1 MKILVLSLLL
11 SALLPAAAKTIYV
24 SVDGLDY
31 QQDRWNETWYL
42 LDQNGNQMEV
52 GDWAGSSPETAFSR
66 WGDAICFASDGDVV
80 LVGPGVYR
88 EDSVRLQGYYDYSI
102 EIRSENGPETTIFE
116 GDIDGLDQYGKFTL
130 SGITFMNAWIWGDEA
145 ERLIMENCVI
155 KDNRYWDGNKR
166 QSGKSGAMVLYW
178 GNTSPIS
185 GATLKNCIVENI
197 TGDGGA
203 LEYCILFNCIVRN
216 NRGLY
221 AGGMYDCTAYNTL
234 IVGNHAVRAEPDW
247 VNSYD
252 GWGGAATDCTL
263 VNCTVVGNVA
273 DAGAGGVRN
282 CKVMNSIVVG
292 NRLANGSGSNW
303 SNSSTFY
310 SSCTTGSPSGS
321 GNIIASPRFADSDY
335 RLAAGSPGID
345 AGSNSYVYGTED
357 LDGFQRIYGSRVDMG
372 AYEYVGRKTCVV
384 SFDPNGGSVSLDS
397 IRVAVGSVLGN
408 LPIPFR
414 YGWTFE
420 GWYDDP
426 DGGSLVT
433 AQTAASGRNMYLY
446 ARWSAET
453 DSVWQPV
460 YRFYSKSYKGHFYTI
475 DPEER
480 ATLMCTNPNW
490 RYEGVAYY
498 AATEQVQGTV
508 PLHRFYSKNYRGHF
522 FTVDEDEMWT
532 LRNTNPNWRYEGVAF
547 YVYPSRQADPSRT
560 ATAIY
565 RFWSKGYRH
574 HFFTIDE
581 DEMWTLRE
589 TNPNWKY
596 EGVAFYAFE
605 DEP

>member
-1 MKILVLSLLL
+1 
-11 SALLPAAAKTIYV
+11 
-24 SVDGLDY
+24 
-31 QQDRWNETWYL
+31 
-42 LDQNGNQMEV
+42 
-52 GDWAGSSPETAFSR
+52 
-66 WGDAICFASDGDVV
+66 
-80 LVGPGVYR
+80 
-88 EDSVRLQGYYDYSI
+88 
-102 EIRSENGPETTIFE
+102 
-116 GDIDGLDQYGKFTL
+116 
-130 SGITFMNAWIWGDEA
+130 
-145 ERLIMENCVI
+145 
-155 KDNRYWDGNKR
+155 
-166 QSGKSGAMVLYW
+166 
-178 GNTSPIS
+178 
-185 GATLKNCIVENI
+185 
-197 TGDGGA
+197 
-203 LEYCILFNCIVRN
+203 
-216 NRGLY
+216 
-221 AGGMYDCTAYNTL
+221 MYDCTAYNTL

-247 VNSYD
+247 ANSYD

-273 DAGAGGVRN
+273 DAGAGGVRK

-345 AGSNSYVYGTED
+345 AGNNSYVYGTED
-357 LDGFQRIYGSRVDMG
+357 LDGFQRIHGSRVDMG
-372 AYEYVGRKTCVV
+372 AYEYVGRKTCMV
-384 SFDPNGGSVSLDS
+384 SFDPGEGSVSIDF
-397 IRVAVGSVLGN
+397 IQVAVGSVLGS
-408 LPIPFR
+408 LPIPYR
-414 YGWTFE
+414 YGWRFE

-433 AQTAASGRNMYLY
+433 AQTKAAGRNMYLY
-446 ARWSAET
+446 AHWTEET

-460 YRFYSKSYKGHFYTI
+460 YRFYSKGYKGHFYTI

-490 RYEGVAYY
+490 KYEGVAYY
-498 AATEQVQGTV
+498 AATEEVEGTV

-522 FTVDEDEMWT
+522 FTVDEDEMWNI
-532 LRNTNPNWRYEGVAF
+532 RHTNPNWKYEGVAF
-547 YVYPSRQADPSRT
+547 YVYPNRT
-560 ATAIY
+560 ADATRSCTAIY

-581 DEMWTLRE
+581 DEMRDIRE

-596 EGVAFYAFE
+596 EGVAYYAI
-605 DEP
+605 P